1 MPERDLLS
9 AGLRPRYGGGLLGGG
24 GGSYRW
30 DLFDVYTH
38 HATTRRLRHDEGS
51 SSERSLDRFL
61 QKNADREREIFG
73 MLGLG

>member
-9 AGLRPRYGGGLLGGG
+9 AGLRPRYGGGGLGG